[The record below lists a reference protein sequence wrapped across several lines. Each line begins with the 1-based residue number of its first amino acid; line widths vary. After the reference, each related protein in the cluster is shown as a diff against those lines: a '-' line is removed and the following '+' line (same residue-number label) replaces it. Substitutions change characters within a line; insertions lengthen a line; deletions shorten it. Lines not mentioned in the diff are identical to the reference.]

1 MTNQI
6 TSGRAATRRTI
17 WRWAADTAWAHASTG
32 RTYPIINDTIHGTWA
47 ELDTLTRT
55 NPHIHQHGRPVRIG
69 IRADGQDQYAV
80 RVTRT
85 DLQHPVRNP
94 RAVKARRAA
103 ARAARRTAWIAGPIA
118 GITAAG
124 WIVQAVWGNQIM
136 HALKVAAGAALTVL
150 LVSAGILIVRSF
162 AVGHPCPG
170 LHCPNCGGGH

>member
-6 TSGRAATRRTI
+6 TGRPATGRRTI
-17 WRWAADTAWAHASTG
+17 RRWAADTVWQHTG
-32 RTYPIINDTIHGTWA
+32 RQHTYPIVNDTVHGTWA
-47 ELDTLTRT
+47 ELDTLTQT

-85 DLQHPVRNP
+85 DVAHPIRSP
-94 RAVKARRAA
+94 RIAK
-103 ARAARRTAWIAGPIA
+103 ARRTARRAVRRTSYVAAPIA
-118 GITAAG
+118 GIAAAG
-124 WIVQAVWGNQIM
+124 WIVQAVWGEQIM
-136 HALKVAAGAALTVL
+136 HALKVAGGAALTIL
-150 LVSAGILIVRSF
+150 LAAAAILVMRSF